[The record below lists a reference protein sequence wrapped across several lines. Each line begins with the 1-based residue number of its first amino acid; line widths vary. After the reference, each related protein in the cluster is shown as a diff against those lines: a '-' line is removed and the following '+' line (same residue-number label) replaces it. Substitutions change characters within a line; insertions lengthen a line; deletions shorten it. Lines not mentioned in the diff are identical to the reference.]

1 MKKNV
6 LEKVAANGLINR
18 RHLLGMGLS
27 GMGMAVS
34 NSVLG
39 ADAGLEIPNWSK
51 TPGPGPSGYG
61 GPSSHTGLQRLTA
74 FTNPTYPGGGASRS
88 RARFAR

>member
-6 LEKVAANGLINR
+6 LEKVAGNGLINR
-18 RHLLGMGLS
+18 RHLLGMGLT

-39 ADAGLEIPNWSK
+39 AEDSAGKS
-51 TPGPGPSGYG
+51 T
-61 GPSSHTGLQRLTA
+61 R
-74 FTNPTYPGGGASRS
+74 
-88 RARFAR
+88 